1 VRLPTV
7 ITDERLLDVCGE
19 EPSWAC
25 EFVLEQT
32 ENDSLAQIADW
43 FFARPLAILI
53 ILVIAWVAN
62 WLLRRGVAKL
72 VDRLKDPQ
80 AGPLDSLRTKAPI
93 VNRAPSG
100 LLSKPEHNVRQAAR
114 AETVG
119 SILRS
124 VGSVIIWSIA
134 IMSILAEVGV
144 SIGPLIAS
152 AGIVGVALGFGAQSL
167 VKDFL
172 SGIFMI
178 LEDQFGVGDIIDV
191 GPASGVVEA
200 ITLRSTRLRAVD
212 GTVWHVPNGEIL
224 RVGNMSQQ
232 WSRAL
237 LDLEVAYGTDLDVA
251 STVIHEVLEE
261 LHAEPEWGTKILE
274 PPEIWGVEA
283 LGASG
288 IAIRVVIK
296 TVPGEQ
302 WGVMREVRRRVK
314 ARFDAEG
321 IEIPFPQQ
329 TVWFRHDDPPAPADH
344 PEVAE
349 GAAAELMHG
358 GSAEEAGDADGS
370 AD

>member
-1 VRLPTV
+1 MPLPTV

-19 EPSWAC
+19 DPSWSC
-25 EFVLEQT
+25 EWVLEAT
-32 ENDSLAQIADW
+32 ENDGLAQAADW
-43 FFARPLAILI
+43 LFARPLQ
-53 ILVIAWVAN
+53 ILVILVVAWVAN
-62 WLLRRGVAKL
+62 WLLRRGVRKL
-72 VDRLKDPQ
+72 VARLRDPQ
-80 AGPLDSLRTKAPI
+80 SGPLDSLRSKTPL
-93 VNRAPSG
+93 VNRAPADLFG
-100 LLSKPEHNVRQAAR
+100 AGEVNVRQAAR

-124 VGSVIIWSIA
+124 VGSVLIWVTA
-134 IMSILAEVGV
+134 FIMILAEVGIA
-144 SIGPLIAS
+144 IGPLVAS

-237 LDLEVAYGTDLDVA
+237 LDLEVAYGTDLDRA
-251 STVIHEVLEE
+251 STVIREVLEE
-261 LHAEPEWGTKILE
+261 LYGEPEWATKILE

-288 IAIRVVIK
+288 IAIRTVIK
-296 TVPGEQ
+296 TVAGEQ

-329 TVWFRHDDPPAPADH
+329 TVWFRRDDPAAPPAPA
-344 PEVAE
+344 
-349 GAAAELMHG
+349 
-358 GSAEEAGDADGS
+358 GDGPDPA
-370 AD
+370 